1 MSKLSRLINYNQNHS
16 GFTLVELLVA
26 VAITGIVISV
36 SGFGLV
42 NILQANKRAEAATE
56 RRTELNRALDF
67 IAEEVRMA
75 SYIEPNVS
83 DSFNASSIAPKFSET
98 KSCNNSSD
106 GLDCALILKI
116 PNIGGAGANKEPIVY
131 YVASADSPWI
141 GPRVIYR
148 WGPPFDAN
156 GNYTNANDV
165 TGWQHRP
172 LIDLIEGD
180 LGGSAYADCP
190 SGWSPNLDTEDRDSF
205 YACVDPTGRVA
216 QVYLLGQ
223 LRDALGNLS
232 GHYAVS
238 SRVFARSSP

>member
-1 MSKLSRLINYNQNHS
+1 VTKLSKLNTSNQNYS

-26 VAITGIVISV
+26 IAITGIVIGA

-42 NILQANKRAEAATE
+42 SILQANKRAEAATE

-67 IAEEVRMA
+67 ISEEVRMA
-75 SYIEPNVS
+75 SYIEPSVS
-83 DSFNASSIAPKFSET
+83 DSFNASTTAPKFSET

-106 GLDCALILKI
+106 GLDCVLILKI
-116 PNIGGAGANKEPIVY
+116 PNIGGANNESIVY
-131 YVASADSPWI
+131 YVAPAASPWI

-156 GNYTNANDV
+156 GNYTHANDV

-172 LIDLIEGD
+172 LIDSIEGD

-190 SGWSPNLDTEDRDSF
+190 SGWSPNLDTEDRDSL